1 VPMMSDD
8 ELLQVLRGATGR
20 YGTTL
25 QYLLDTARCLHER
38 GVRDR
43 EIERLMSL
51 VRRHKLG

>member
-43 EIERLMSL
+43 EIERLMTL